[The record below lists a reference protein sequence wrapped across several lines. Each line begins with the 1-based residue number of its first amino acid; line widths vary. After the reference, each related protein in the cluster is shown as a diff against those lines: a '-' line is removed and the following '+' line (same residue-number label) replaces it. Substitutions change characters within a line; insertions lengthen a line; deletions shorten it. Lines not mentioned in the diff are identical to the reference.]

1 MPLATFAPGQTWGQ
15 DVLPTSPRER
25 ESGGNAQATKGC
37 RGTPSQLA
45 VRTGP
50 ILALPGDRRREAAQ
64 GGFRTS
70 VRRSSTGIDEL
81 RLAGHGGRRRGRKDL
96 EGEQS
101 PWETRAM
108 DHWKRWHVATDSSA
122 EQGLEVGRSRGGCR
136 PPNPATG
143 EAGDTATPT
152 RGRTRRGRSFG
163 WVIGTFFPPGPPGRC
178 GGPLRR
184 IGASAGP
191 GKRSSGS
198 VVRFGGGYEPPC
210 AWDVHGR
217 FTPFVRLR
225 PGSRPPA
232 SAGSPPRSPV
242 IDPPLRWG
250 VGHRPRDRRS
260 IPASADVEERLGR
273 RASAVSAEEGKRPR
287 ARNRLRPRPR
297 TGLRLH
303 GASFGWPRDP
313 DRTPRPASAGS
324 AAPRYPTF
332 CFASAGQSLV
342 GGHEQD
348 GRKRQGGNGRS
359 DADTAA
365 DEGNSS
371 KGQTATR
378 GTEAFLQPLSGGAGG
393 ASGKRAGPQSRQ
405 RGATN
410 PQPFSRRNPPRW

>member
-15 DVLPTSPRER
+15 DVPLTSPRER
-25 ESGGNAQATKGC
+25 EGDRNAQATKGC
-37 RGTPSQLA
+37 RGTSSRLA

-50 ILALPGDRRREAAQ
+50 ILVFPGDRRREAAQ

-70 VRRSSTGIDEL
+70 VRSSSTGIDEL
-81 RLAGHGGRRRGRKDL
+81 RLAGAGGRRRGRKDL
-96 EGEQS
+96 EGEPS

-122 EQGLEVGRSRGGCR
+122 EQGLESAAPTEGVEHRTRQR
-136 PPNPATG
+136 VRR
-143 EAGDTATPT
+143 ETPT
-152 RGRTRRGRSFG
+152 LRCAEEGRWSSFG
-163 WVIGTFFPPGPPGRC
+163 RVTDTPPSWTTRSMWGSASADRSIGWTQETVLWLEP
-178 GGPLRR
+178 PLRR
-184 IGASAGP
+184 
-191 GKRSSGS
+191 GS
-198 VVRFGGGYEPPC
+198 RAPC

-217 FTPFVRLR
+217 FTPFVRLW

-260 IPASADVEERLGR
+260 SAASADEEERLGR
-273 RASAVSAEEGKRPR
+273 GASPASAEEAKRPR

-303 GASFGWPRDP
+303 GASFGWRRAP
-313 DRTPRPASAGS
+313 DRSPCPASAGS
-324 AAPRYPTF
+324 KAPRHPTP
-332 CFASAGQSLV
+332 CSASAGEILV

-378 GTEAFLQPLSGGAGG
+378 GTGAHLQPLSGGPGD
-393 ASGKRAGPQSRQ
+393 ASGKRAGPQSRE

-410 PQPFSRRNPPRW
+410 PQPIPRRNPPRW